1 MSHLNNFDITKL
13 AAESPKKLYNSL
25 QNYQPNL
32 KNNKNVIKKNK
43 KENSPKK
50 KPFDSKNKNVK
61 INNINTSIFKNS
73 FEIFE
78 IKEFN
83 SYYEIPFYGKYDFIF
98 FLRGGLSKN
107 EWLEKTKNIRKY
119 PKHLKNTLFYQSQ
132 EKLQDIHKQSFSK
145 IYQIYIMIKKR
156 GYNSHLSN

>member
-1 MSHLNNFDITKL
+1 MKGLTVEDKNYYSEKLLDLKKEKTENICPSTKRSIIKKNSKKKTNNICVMSHLNNFDITKL

-43 KENSPKK
+43 KDNSPKK

-83 SYYEIPFYGKYDFIF
+83 SYYEIPFM
-98 FLRGGLSKN
+98 
-107 EWLEKTKNIRKY
+107 EK
-119 PKHLKNTLFYQSQ
+119 
-132 EKLQDIHKQSFSK
+132 
-145 IYQIYIMIKKR
+145 
-156 GYNSHLSN
+156 